1 LFLVTFFQ
9 LFLLRQLVLA
19 AALLHKMKAAAV
31 EHIQR
36 LPGFLAFLLVAQHI
50 ATWLLVVRQLAQ
62 VAHKIH
68 GSMLTPILLQTTSAL
83 QVAFQ
88 VQP

>member
-9 LFLLRQLVLA
+9 LFLLRQLVVA
-19 AALLHKMKAAAV
+19 AALLHKVKAVAV

-50 ATWLLVVRQLAQ
+50 AVLAQ
-62 VAHKIH
+62 EALPQTQAMVEIH
-68 GSMLTPILLQTTSAL
+68 GLTLTPILPQTTSAP

-88 VQP
+88 AQP